1 MKRKWIVCIIA
12 VVVSVCAIAIFINQ
26 SYYPMGGEVT
36 IVSKEASSDR
46 YYITVEQGEP
56 GNDGWGQFELECSSE
71 QYQSVNVGDVVG
83 CDREQSAITHKGS
96 VHQIYN
102 EVA

>member
-1 MKRKWIVCIIA
+1 
-12 VVVSVCAIAIFINQ
+12 
-26 SYYPMGGEVT
+26 MGGEVT

-56 GNDGWGQFELECSSE
+56 GNDGWGQFELDCSPE

-83 CDREQSAITHKGS
+83 CDREQSAVTHKGS

-102 EVA
+102 EAN